1 APGYGDRKKEMLQD
15 IAILTGGK
23 VVSEEVGLKLA
34 TVEVDVL
41 GKARK
46 IIATKDNTTIVG
58 GKGKKKEIDER
69 IGLIRKEISA
79 SDSNFDKEK
88 LQERLAKLVGGVA
101 VIKVGA
107 ATETE
112 MKYVKMKIEDAVE
125 ATKAAVEEGVVA
137 GGGTAL
143 LKANAIVA
151 KDLADGKIKMPKELT
166 REYEV
171 GFDILLR
178 AIEEP
183 LRQIVTNAGKH
194 EGAVIANDIKK
205 EIAKNSSSNIGYDAN
220 ADVIIPDMLKAGI
233 IDPVKVTRTALQ
245 NAASAAAVLLTTE
258 VAISEIPKEKPA
270 MPAMQGGMGGMD
282 Y

>member
-1 APGYGDRKKEMLQD
+1 MLQD
-15 IAILTGGK
+15 IATVTGAK
-23 VVSEEVGLKLA
+23 VISEEVGLKLDKA
-34 TVEVDVL
+34 EINML

-46 IIATKDNTTIVG
+46 VIATKDNTTIVG
-58 GKGKKKEIDER
+58 GKGKKQDIDAR
-69 IGLIRKEISA
+69 IAAIRKEIA
-79 SDSNFDKEK
+79 KSDSNFDKEK

-125 ATKAAVEEGVVA
+125 ATKAAVEEGIVA

-151 KDLADGKIKMPKELT
+151 
-166 REYEV
+166 
-171 GFDILLR
+171 
-178 AIEEP
+178 
-183 LRQIVTNAGKH
+183 NAGKH

-205 EIAKNSSSNIGYDAN
+205 EIAKNSASNIGYDAGSD
-220 ADVIIPDMLKAGI
+220 AIVPDMLKAGI

-258 VAISEIPKEKPA
+258 AAVSEIPKEKPA
-270 MPAMQGGMGGMD
+270 MPPMPGGMGGMD

>member
-1 APGYGDRKKEMLQD
+1 M
-15 IAILTGGK
+15 
-23 VVSEEVGLKLA
+23 
-34 TVEVDVL
+34 
-41 GKARK
+41 
-46 IIATKDNTTIVG
+46 
-58 GKGKKKEIDER
+58 
-69 IGLIRKEISA
+69 
-79 SDSNFDKEK
+79 
-88 LQERLAKLVGGVA
+88 AKLVGGVA

-125 ATKAAVEEGVVA
+125 ATKAAVEEGIVA

-270 MPAMQGGMGGMD
+270 MPAMPGVWGNGLLGLKPPSKGCLDGGEYYVFIIIFAKMISTCLSCQLLLLLV
-282 Y
+282 